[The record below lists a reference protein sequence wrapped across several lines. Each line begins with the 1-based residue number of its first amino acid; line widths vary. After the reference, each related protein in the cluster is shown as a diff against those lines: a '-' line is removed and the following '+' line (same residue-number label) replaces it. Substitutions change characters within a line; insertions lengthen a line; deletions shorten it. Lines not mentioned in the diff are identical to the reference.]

1 MESVTMHLFIPSKM
15 LLCMVTSPAF
25 GPVVA
30 FPGLSLKTVSTT
42 AGVILQSNPEVS
54 YLPTSGGSRP
64 TLGQAPQSF
73 HQRAPQATALPVTCC
88 SPTAA
93 SVVLGMEAAGG
104 NQSYNNCF
112 HSTPVKS
119 MVSRQGLAM

>member
-15 LLCMVTSPAF
+15 LLCMVISPAF
-25 GPVVA
+25 DPVAA
-30 FPGLSLKTVSTT
+30 FPGLSLKTVST
-42 AGVILQSNPEVS
+42 
-54 YLPTSGGSRP
+54 
-64 TLGQAPQSF
+64 
-73 HQRAPQATALPVTCC
+73 TALPVTCC

-119 MVSRQGLAM
+119 MVLRQGLAM